1 MPTFDD
7 IEEHRP
13 ELARGYIDLLKAQPG
28 RPIALFA
35 PRRVGKTFFLDEDLT
50 PAARAAGLTPV
61 YADIWLYR
69 SDPLAA
75 LNHSI
80 EEALDDVIVPKS
92 AVGKVARTPVRK
104 MGAMGASL
112 ELGDEPKR
120 RDLPEE
126 PALRLDAL
134 VARLVAVGRR
144 PVLLMLDEAQA
155 LAEAQDAAGV
165 MGSLRAVLQKRKR
178 DVFAVF
184 TGSSQDALAAMMAAA
199 GGPMYQFAQLHNF
212 PVLGEGFLGKL
223 AHHFSLVHKGRRLD
237 MEALQRAFEHLGFRP
252 ALMKD
257 LVKNLSAEGSTDVES
272 ALRRLATDAK
282 NIVGWRGLI
291 APMSAFDRHLLH
303 LLAQKKP
310 PLGREVLQALPRAD
324 GKTVTVA
331 KVRAALDRLKRAG
344 VLRSSSGEY
353 VIDDPLLVDY
363 LLNQGVIGL
372 I

>member
-1 MPTFDD
+1 
-7 IEEHRP
+7 
-13 ELARGYIDLLKAQPG
+13 
-28 RPIALFA
+28 
-35 PRRVGKTFFLDEDLT
+35 
-50 PAARAAGLTPV
+50 
-61 YADIWLYR
+61 
-69 SDPLAA
+69 
-75 LNHSI
+75 
-80 EEALDDVIVPKS
+80 
-92 AVGKVARTPVRK
+92 
-104 MGAMGASL
+104 
-112 ELGDEPKR
+112 
-120 RDLPEE
+120 
-126 PALRLDAL
+126 
-134 VARLVAVGRR
+134 
-144 PVLLMLDEAQA
+144 
-155 LAEAQDAAGV
+155 
-165 MGSLRAVLQKRKR
+165 
-178 DVFAVF
+178 
-184 TGSSQDALAAMMAAA
+184 
-199 GGPMYQFAQLHNF
+199 
-212 PVLGEGFLGKL
+212 
-223 AHHFSLVHKGRRLD
+223 